1 MNRMQTK
8 TLHALRGLAV
18 LLFLA
23 LAGCAVVPSR
33 SGMYRPEAQ
42 THFGYGWND
51 GYSPWNYGW
60 GPGAYGIGGLYF
72 GGGEDDLNGGDTEDG
87 GDNGDGPGR

>member
-8 TLHALRGLAV
+8 TLRGMRLLAV

-23 LAGCAVVPSR
+23 LAGCAVVPSH
-33 SGMYRPEAQ
+33 SDMYRPEPRA
-42 THFGYGWND
+42 FYGYGWND

-60 GPGAYGIGGLYF
+60 APGAYGAGGLYL
-72 GGGEDDLNGGDTEDG
+72 GDGEDNMDG
-87 GDNGDGPGR
+87 GDNQDGGGNGDGGRR